1 MELALFL
8 RGFQHDLK
16 MRLAT
21 EIQGDEE
28 FPPNQNRAET
38 KSFRPTHKTYETLPD
53 LPASAHEVP
62 EHLALAAQATNDA
75 VRVWT
80 VTSGALAWPQG
91 LETLLG
97 YSGSAGTSDIGF
109 WQKQIHPQ
117 DRARTAASIHDALAA
132 EGDHWTGEYRFR
144 HMDGSYLYLLERAR
158 IVRDDKGKAVRF
170 VGSLMNVTA
179 RKQLQDQLVRSQKME
194 AFGQLAG
201 GVAHDFNNFLTT
213 ILGYSDLLLDE
224 LGMKGAI
231 ADHISEIRNAAGRA
245 SVLTAQLLAFSRKH
259 PLAPCVVDVNPLLSN
274 LERSLLRL
282 LGENI
287 SVQCHFERGK
297 EGMHTKVDPGQ
308 LTQII
313 LNLVVNARDAM
324 PRGGCLALETCSV
337 VVEVPED
344 RELGCEDLPAG
355 EYVRISVA
363 DNGAGMSD
371 EVKQHLF
378 EPFFTTKDEGR
389 GSGLGLATSYGIVRQ
404 SGGHICVESELG
416 KGTTVKIF
424 LPKVPAPPP
433 PNYKRP
439 GANKLPTGVETI
451 LVLEDDI
458 SVRHISVR
466 VLRGLGYHVL
476 EAANGDDAQQL
487 IAKSADKKI
496 DLLLTDM
503 VMPQMSG
510 RCFADWMGKAS
521 PGTKVVFISGYL
533 QESLHPGDRRD
544 QEMFFLPK
552 PFDPQQLATKIR
564 EALDA

>member
-1 MELALFL
+1 
-8 RGFQHDLK
+8 

-21 EIQGDEE
+21 EIQGDQE
-28 FPPNQNRAET
+28 FPRNQNRAET
-38 KSFRPTHKTYETLPD
+38 TSFRPAHQSYEPLPD
-53 LPASAHEVP
+53 LSKSAAEIP
-62 EHLALAAQATNDA
+62 EHFALAAQATNDA

-80 VTSGALAWPQG
+80 VASGALAWPQG
-91 LETLLG
+91 LEALLG
-97 YSGSAGTSDIGF
+97 YTGSAGTSDIGF

-117 DRARTAASIHDALAA
+117 DRARTAASIRDVLAS
-132 EGDHWTGEYRFR
+132 EGEQWTGEYRFR
-144 HMDGSYLYLLERAR
+144 RLDGSYLDLLERAH
-158 IVRDDKGKAVRF
+158 IVRDSDGKAVRF

-224 LGMKGAI
+224 LGMKGVI

-259 PLAPCVVDVNPLLSN
+259 PLEPCVVDVNSLLGN

-287 SVQCHFERGK
+287 SVQCHFQRGK
-297 EGMHTKVDPGQ
+297 ESMHTKVDPGQ

-324 PRGGCLALETCSV
+324 PRGGCLALETCALA
-337 VVEVPED
+337 VESPEN
-344 RELGCEDLPAG
+344 RELGCEELPPG

-363 DNGAGMSD
+363 DNGMGMSD
-371 EVKQHLF
+371 EVKEHLF

-424 LPKVPAPPP
+424 LPRMSAPPTP
-433 PNYKRP
+433 GYKRP

-466 VLRGLGYHVL
+466 VLRGLGYEVL

-487 IAKSADKKI
+487 IAKHANKKI

-564 EALDA
+564 EALDSTPAR

>member
-1 MELALFL
+1 MELAFFK
-8 RGFQHDLK
+8 RGFQHNLK

-21 EIQGDEE
+21 EIQGDEASQ
-28 FPPNQNRAET
+28 QNLHRAGNEA
-38 KSFRPTHKTYETLPD
+38 SRYLNYETPSD
-53 LPASAHEVP
+53 LSSGATEIP

-80 VTSGALAWPQG
+80 VATGALSWPQG
-91 LETLLG
+91 LEALLG
-97 YSGSAGTSDIGF
+97 YPRSSATDEIGF

-117 DRARTAASIHDALAA
+117 DRARAAGSIRDALAA

-144 HMDGSYLYLLERAR
+144 RADGSYLDLLERAH
-158 IVRDDKGKAVRF
+158 IVRDANNRPVRF

-224 LGMKGAI
+224 LGMKGEI
-231 ADHISEIRNAAGRA
+231 AGHISEIRNAAGRA

-259 PLAPCVVDVNPLLSN
+259 PLAPCVLDVNLLISN

-282 LGENI
+282 LGEDI
-287 SVQCHFERGK
+287 TVQCHLHRGK
-297 EGMHTKVDPGQ
+297 DGTHTKVDPGQ

-313 LNLVVNARDAM
+313 LNLVVNAREAM
-324 PRGGCLALETCSV
+324 PNGGCLALETSAV
-337 VVEVPED
+337 SIEASED
-344 RELGCEDLPAG
+344 HELVSDMPSPG
-355 EYVRISVA
+355 EYVRISVT
-363 DNGAGMSD
+363 DNGTGMSD

-416 KGTTVKIF
+416 QGTTVKIF
-424 LPKVPAPPP
+424 LPKVPAPAPP
-433 PNYKRP
+433 SYKRP

-466 VLRGLGYHVL
+466 VLRGLGYEVL

-487 IAKSADKKI
+487 IAKAGDKKI

-510 RCFADWMGKAS
+510 RCFADWMSKAS

-533 QESLHPGDRRD
+533 QESLLPGDRRD
-544 QEMFFLPK
+544 HEMFFLPK
-552 PFDPQQLATKIR
+552 PFDSEQLATKIR
-564 EALDA
+564 EALDSAS

>member
-1 MELALFL
+1 
-8 RGFQHDLK
+8 

-21 EIQGDEE
+21 EIQGDETSTRNPARSE
-28 FPPNQNRAET
+28 NLSSWNSTQKNET
-38 KSFRPTHKTYETLPD
+38 H
-53 LPASAHEVP
+53 HEIPESRSTESP
-62 EHLALAAQATNDA
+62 EHFAILARATNDA
-75 VRVWT
+75 IRDWNVKT
-80 VTSGALAWPQG
+80 GALSWPQG
-91 LETLLG
+91 LESLLG
-97 YSGSAGTSDIGF
+97 YDSSIASRDIGF
-109 WQKQIHPQ
+109 WHKQIHPQ
-117 DRARTAASIHDALAA
+117 DRARTAGSIRDALAA
-132 EGDHWTGEYRFR
+132 GGDHWTGEYRFR
-144 HMDGSYLYLLERAR
+144 HFDGSYLDLLERAL
-158 IVRDDKGKAVRF
+158 IVRDSSGAALRF
-170 VGSLMNVTA
+170 VGSLMDVTA

-224 LGMKGAI
+224 IGMKGAV
-231 ADHISEIRNAAGRA
+231 ADHIGEIRSAAGRA

-259 PLAPCVVDVNPLLSN
+259 PLAPRVIEVNSHLTN

-282 LGENI
+282 LGEDI
-287 SVQCHFERGK
+287 SVQCHFDRGK
-297 EGMHTKVDPGQ
+297 DGIHTKVDPGQ

-324 PRGGCLALETCSV
+324 RNGGRLTLETALLTIDAPQDHEIGS
-337 VVEVPED
+337 EGLEPGD
-344 RELGCEDLPAG
+344 
-355 EYVRISVA
+355 YVHISVT
-363 DNGAGMSD
+363 DNGVGMSD

-416 KGTTVKIF
+416 KGTTVRIY

-433 PNYKRP
+433 PSYNRP
-439 GANKLPTGVETI
+439 GTNKMPTGVESI

-466 VLRGLGYHVL
+466 VLRGLGYDVI

-487 IAKSADKKI
+487 IGKRADRPI

-510 RCFADWMGKAS
+510 RHFADWLRKTS
-521 PGTKVVFISGYL
+521 PQTKVVFISGYL
-533 QESLHPGDRRD
+533 EESLQPGDRRG

-552 PFDPQQLATKIR
+552 PFDSEQLATKIR
-564 EALDA
+564 EALDSGKTA